1 MADVSNVN
9 LIRSDRVENEIT
21 QTASDNYACVRFVRF
36 SSLKWIVG
44 QLPRTFDKTSDKT
57 RGDIR
62 AVLADISVNLSKVAL
77 RRPGKSELSYTMV
90 QAIKLVH
97 FLVRRKIAAARG
109 VHASA
114 YCGSLFVRQ
123 PVDADAIRFR
133 ERPRRVLPDPL
144 PARTEPAP
152 TMFLFQGSYRWI

>member
-1 MADVSNVN
+1 MADASIVN
-9 LIRSDRVENEIT
+9 LIRSDCVENEIT

-97 FLVRRKIAAARG
+97 LVFRHKITSTCG
-109 VHASA
+109 VHSRT
-114 YCGSLFVRQ
+114 YRSSLFVGQ
-123 PVDADAIRFR
+123 
-133 ERPRRVLPDPL
+133 
-144 PARTEPAP
+144 
-152 TMFLFQGSYRWI
+152 

>member
-21 QTASDNYACVRFVRF
+21 QTGSDNYACVRFVRF

-44 QLPRTFDKTSDKT
+44 QFPRTFDKTSDKT

-77 RRPGKSELSYTMV
+77 IS
-90 QAIKLVH
+90 
-97 FLVRRKIAAARG
+97 ART
-109 VHASA
+109 ARIS
-114 YCGSLFVRQ
+114 
-123 PVDADAIRFR
+123 P
-133 ERPRRVLPDPL
+133 RVLSLVLSNVRGNWPTIHL
-144 PARTEPAP
+144 REEKRTNRTHA
-152 TMFLFQGSYRWI
+152 

>member
-21 QTASDNYACVRFVRF
+21 QTGSDNYACVRFVRF

-44 QLPRTFDKTSDKT
+44 QFPRTFDKTSDKT

-77 RRPGKSELSYTMV
+77 RRRQALPG
-90 QAIKLVH
+90 
-97 FLVRRKIAAARG
+97 
-109 VHASA
+109 
-114 YCGSLFVRQ
+114 
-123 PVDADAIRFR
+123 
-133 ERPRRVLPDPL
+133 PL
-144 PARTEPAP
+144 PARTEPAL
-152 TMFLFQGSYRWI
+152 TTFLFQGSYC

>member
-9 LIRSDRVENEIT
+9 LIRSDRIENEIT

-44 QLPRTFDKTSDKT
+44 QLPRTFDKMSDKT

-77 RRPGKSELSYTMV
+77 RRSGKAELSYTMV

-97 FLVRRKIAAARG
+97 FLVKHKITTARG
-109 VHASA
+109 IHSSTDRD
-114 YCGSLFVRQ
+114 SLLIGQ
-123 PVDADAIRFR
+123 P
-133 ERPRRVLPDPL
+133 
-144 PARTEPAP
+144 
-152 TMFLFQGSYRWI
+152 